1 MANPKVKLST
11 SKGELVIEL
20 FEKEAPLTVK
30 NFLSYVDSGFYD
42 GTVFHRVIPGFMVQG
57 GGFIPG
63 MDQKKADSPV
73 KNEASN
79 GLSNKR
85 GTLAMARTSDPDSAT
100 CQFFINLVDNKSLDR
115 VDSSVRGA
123 GYCVFGKVEAGMSV
137 VDEIAAV
144 ATGMRPPHADV
155 PKEDVVIVQAKKA

>member
-20 FEKEAPLTVK
+20 FEKEAPLTVQ

-42 GTVFHRVIPGFMVQG
+42 GTIFHRVIPGFMVQG
-57 GGFIPG
+57 GGFVPG
-63 MDQKKADSPV
+63 MDQKRAGTPV
-73 KNEASN
+73 KNEAFN

-115 VDSSVRGA
+115 SDSSVRGA
-123 GYCVFGKVEAGMSV
+123 GYCVFGKVETGMSA
-137 VDEIAAV
+137 VDAIAAV
-144 ATGMRPPHADV
+144 STGMRAPHADV
-155 PKEDVVIVQAKKA
+155 PREDVVIVQAKRA